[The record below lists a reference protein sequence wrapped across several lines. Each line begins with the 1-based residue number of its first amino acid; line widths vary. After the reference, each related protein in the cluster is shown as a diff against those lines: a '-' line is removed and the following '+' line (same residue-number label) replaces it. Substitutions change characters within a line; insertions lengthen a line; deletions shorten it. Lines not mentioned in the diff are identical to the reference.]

1 MWFVVPYYNWN
12 EHPHFSFK
20 DVTLE
25 FSLQFGKNQGEPMQ
39 IINQGS
45 SINFRSFELHKA
57 GAGNQMIVGAT
68 HWAIQERMKE
78 YINKVIL

>member
-1 MWFVVPYYNWN
+1 
-12 EHPHFSFK
+12 
-20 DVTLE
+20 
-25 FSLQFGKNQGEPMQ
+25 MQ

-45 SINFRSFELHKA
+45 SINFRSFELYKA